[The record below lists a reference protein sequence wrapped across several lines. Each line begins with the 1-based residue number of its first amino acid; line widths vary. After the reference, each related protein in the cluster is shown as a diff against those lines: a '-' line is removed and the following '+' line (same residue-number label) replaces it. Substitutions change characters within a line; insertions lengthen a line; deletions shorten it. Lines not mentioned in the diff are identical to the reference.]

1 MSFLVDTSHR
11 SSEMEIMDDFTMEGA
26 LFRDTLDKLE
36 IINRFL
42 GGNSVTING
51 LKNLLKNQSKNK
63 TITIVDLGCGNGDI
77 LRDVAKF
84 GRKNNYSFKLI
95 GIDANLAA
103 IEYAKELSKEYS
115 ELSFK
120 TIDIL
125 SEDFKKQSYDVV
137 LCTLFLHH
145 FKNEELIS
153 FLKTTTNKATIGV
166 VVNDLHRH
174 KLAYYLFKFIG
185 FFIKNKMVRQDGLT
199 SVLRAFKREDLENIA
214 KEIKVHFSIQWK
226 WAFRYLWILKKDF
239 INLKNHSL
247 D

>member
-11 SSEMEIMDDFTMEGA
+11 SSEIEIMDDFTMEGA

-51 LKNLLKNQSKNK
+51 LKKILKNQPKNK

-77 LRDVAKF
+77 LRDISKF

-103 IEYAKELSKEYS
+103 TEYAKELSKEYS

-120 TIDIL
+120 TMDIL

-153 FLKTTTNKATIGV
+153 FLKTTTDKATIGV

-174 KLAYYLFKFIG
+174 KLAYYLFKLIG

-199 SVLRAFKREDLENIA
+199 SVLRAFKRKDLENIA
-214 KEIKVHFSIQWK
+214 KEMKVHFSIQWK

-239 INLKNHSL
+239 IN
-247 D
+247 

>member
-11 SSEMEIMDDFTMEGA
+11 SSEMEIMDDLTMEGV

-51 LKNLLKNQSKNK
+51 LKKLLENQPKNK

-77 LRDVAKF
+77 LRDISKF

-103 IEYAKELSKEYS
+103 TEYAKELSKEYS

-120 TIDIL
+120 TMDIL

-153 FLKTTTNKATIGV
+153 FLKTTTDKATIGV

-174 KLAYYLFKFIG
+174 KLAYYLFKLIG

-199 SVLRAFKREDLENIA
+199 SVLRAFKKKDLENIA

-239 INLKNHSL
+239 IN
-247 D
+247 

>member
-11 SSEMEIMDDFTMEGA
+11 SSEIEIMDDFTMEGI
-26 LFRDTLDKLE
+26 LIRDTLDKIE

-42 GGNSVTING
+42 GGNTVTIKG
-51 LKNLLKNQSKNK
+51 LKNLIKNQSKNK

-103 IEYAKELSKEYS
+103 INYAKELSKEYS

-125 SEDFKKQSYDVV
+125 SEDFKKESYDIV

-153 FLKTTTNKATIGV
+153 FLKTTIEKATIGV

-174 KLAYYLFKFIG
+174 KLAYYLFKLIG

-199 SVLRAFKREDLENIA
+199 SVLRAFKRKDLENIS
-214 KEIKVHFSIQWK
+214 KKIKVHFSIQWK
-226 WAFRYLWILKKDF
+226 WAFRYLWILKKRF
-239 INLKNHSL
+239 Y
-247 D
+247 

>member
-1 MSFLVDTSHR
+1 MTFLVDTSHR
-11 SSEMEIMDDFTMEGA
+11 SSEMEIMDDFTMEGV

-42 GGNSVTING
+42 GGNSVTIKG
-51 LKNLLKNQSKNK
+51 LKKLLKNQSKNK
-63 TITIVDLGCGNGDI
+63 TITIVDLGCGNGDV
-77 LRDVAKF
+77 LRDVSKF

-95 GIDANLAA
+95 GIDANPAA
-103 IEYAKELSKEYS
+103 IDYARELSKEYS

-145 FKNEELIS
+145 LKNEELIS
-153 FLKTTTNKATIGV
+153 FLKKTTENATIGV

-174 KLAYYLFKFIG
+174 KLAYYLFKLIG

-199 SVLRAFKREDLENIA
+199 SVLRAFKRKDLENIA

-239 INLKNHSL
+239 IN
-247 D
+247 

>member
-11 SSEMEIMDDFTMEGA
+11 SSEMEIMDDFTMEGVI
-26 LFRDTLDKLE
+26 FRDTLDKLE

-42 GGNSVTING
+42 GGNTVTIKG
-51 LKNLLKNQSKNK
+51 LKKLLKNQSKKK
-63 TITIVDLGCGNGDI
+63 TITIVDLGCGHGDI

-95 GIDANLAA
+95 GIDANFAA
-103 IEYAKELSKEYS
+103 IEYARELSKEYS
-115 ELSFK
+115 ELSFEM
-120 TIDIL
+120 IDIF
-125 SEDFKKQSYDVV
+125 SEDFKKQSYDIV

-153 FLKTTTNKATIGV
+153 FLKTTIEKATIGV

-174 KLAYYLFKFIG
+174 KLAYYLFKLIG

-199 SVLRAFKREDLENIA
+199 SVLRAFKRKDLENIS
-214 KEIKVHFSIQWK
+214 IQMKVQFSIQWK
-226 WAFRYLWILKKDF
+226 WAFRYLWVLKKDF
-239 INLKNHSL
+239 FN
-247 D
+247 

>member
-1 MSFLVDTSHR
+1 MSFLIDTSKR
-11 SSEMEIMDDFTMEGA
+11 SSEIEIMDDFSMGGD

-42 GGNSVTING
+42 GGNSVTIMG
-51 LKNLLKNQSKNK
+51 LKKLLENQTKNK
-63 TITIVDLGCGNGDI
+63 IITIVDLGCGNGDI

-95 GIDANLAA
+95 GIDANSSA

-115 ELSFK
+115 EISFS

-125 SEDFKKQSYDVV
+125 SEDFKKKTYDIA

-145 FKNEELIS
+145 FKNEEIIS
-153 FLKTTTNKATIGV
+153 VLKTTIEKATIGV

-174 KLAYYLFKFIG
+174 KLAYYLFKLIG

-199 SVLRAFKREDLENIA
+199 SILRSFKRKDLENIA

-226 WAFRYLWILKKDF
+226 WAFRYLWVLKKDF
-239 INLKNHSL
+239 IN
-247 D
+247 

>member
-95 GIDANLAA
+95 GIDANPAA

-125 SEDFKKQSYDVV
+125 SEDFKKQSYDVI

-174 KLAYYLFKFIG
+174 KLAYYLFKLIG

-239 INLKNHSL
+239 IN
-247 D
+247 

>member
-11 SSEMEIMDDFTMEGA
+11 SSEMEIMDDFTMEGV
-26 LFRDTLDKLE
+26 LIRDTLDKIE

-42 GGNSVTING
+42 GGNTVTIKG
-51 LKNLLKNQSKNK
+51 LKNLIKNQSKNK

-125 SEDFKKQSYDVV
+125 SEEFKKESYDIV

-153 FLKTTTNKATIGV
+153 FLKTTIEKATIGV

-174 KLAYYLFKFIG
+174 KLAYYLFKLIG

-199 SVLRAFKREDLENIA
+199 SVLRAFKRKDLENIS
-214 KEIKVHFSIQWK
+214 KKIKVHFSIQWK

-239 INLKNHSL
+239 IN
-247 D
+247 

>member
-84 GRKNNYSFKLI
+84 GRKNNYSFNLI

-145 FKNEELIS
+145 FKNEEIIS
-153 FLKTTTNKATIGV
+153 FLKTTTDKATIGV

-174 KLAYYLFKFIG
+174 KLAYYLFKLIG

-239 INLKNHSL
+239 IN
-247 D
+247 

>member
-84 GRKNNYSFKLI
+84 GRKNNYSFNLI

-120 TIDIL
+120 TIDVL

-174 KLAYYLFKFIG
+174 KLAYYLFKLIG

-239 INLKNHSL
+239 IN
-247 D
+247 

>member
-1 MSFLVDTSHR
+1 MTFLVDTSHR
-11 SSEMEIMDDFTMEGA
+11 SSEMEIMDDFTMEGV

-42 GGNSVTING
+42 GGNSVTIKG
-51 LKNLLKNQSKNK
+51 LKKLLKNQSKNK
-63 TITIVDLGCGNGDI
+63 TITIVDLGCGNGDV
-77 LRDVAKF
+77 LRDVSKF

-95 GIDANLAA
+95 GIDANPAA
-103 IEYAKELSKEYS
+103 IDYARELSKEYS

-125 SEDFKKQSYDVV
+125 SEDFKKQSYNVV

-145 FKNEELIS
+145 LKNEELIS
-153 FLKTTTNKATIGV
+153 FLKKTTKNATIGV

-174 KLAYYLFKFIG
+174 KLAYYLFKLIG

-199 SVLRAFKREDLENIA
+199 SVLRAFKRKDLENIA
-214 KEIKVHFSIQWK
+214 KEIKVHFSIEWK
-226 WAFRYLWILKKDF
+226 WAFRYLWIMKKDS
-239 INLKNHSL
+239 IN
-247 D
+247 

>member
-84 GRKNNYSFKLI
+84 GRKNNYSFNLI

-174 KLAYYLFKFIG
+174 KLAYYLFKLIG

-199 SVLRAFKREDLENIA
+199 SVLRACKREDLENIA

-239 INLKNHSL
+239 IN
-247 D
+247 

>member
-11 SSEMEIMDDFTMEGA
+11 SSEMEIMDDFTIEGA

-51 LKNLLKNQSKNK
+51 LKSLLKNQSKNK

-84 GRKNNYSFKLI
+84 GRKNNYSFNLI

-145 FKNEELIS
+145 FKNEEIIS

-174 KLAYYLFKFIG
+174 KLAYYLFKLIG

-199 SVLRAFKREDLENIA
+199 SVLRAFKRKDLENIA
-214 KEIKVHFSIQWK
+214 KEMKVHFSVQWK

-239 INLKNHSL
+239 IN
-247 D
+247 

>member
-11 SSEMEIMDDFTMEGA
+11 SSEMEIMDDFTMEGS

-84 GRKNNYSFKLI
+84 GRKNNYSFNLI

-174 KLAYYLFKFIG
+174 KLAYYLFKLIG

-239 INLKNHSL
+239 IN
-247 D
+247 

>member
-84 GRKNNYSFKLI
+84 GRKNNYSFNLI

-120 TIDIL
+120 TLDIL
-125 SEDFKKQSYDVV
+125 SKDFKKQSYDVV

-174 KLAYYLFKFIG
+174 KLAYYLFKLIG

-199 SVLRAFKREDLENIA
+199 SVLRAFKRKDLENIA

-239 INLKNHSL
+239 IN
-247 D
+247 

>member
-84 GRKNNYSFKLI
+84 GRKNNYSFNLI

-103 IEYAKELSKEYS
+103 TEYAKELSKEYS

-174 KLAYYLFKFIG
+174 KLAYYLFKLIG

-199 SVLRAFKREDLENIA
+199 SVLRAFKRKDLENIA

-239 INLKNHSL
+239 IN
-247 D
+247 